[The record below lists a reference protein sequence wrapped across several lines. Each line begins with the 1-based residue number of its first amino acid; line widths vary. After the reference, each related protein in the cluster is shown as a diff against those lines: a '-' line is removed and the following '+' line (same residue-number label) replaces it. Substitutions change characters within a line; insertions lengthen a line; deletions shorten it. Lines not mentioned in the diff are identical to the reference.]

1 MPWIE
6 AGDHYATPPKP
17 GPAAKKATGSLP
29 ADSPVEVVDGWA
41 EIHRCHLVD
50 DTIDVTGAETV
61 EISDSSISRCRVI
74 ADPTAIVR
82 IRNSRIDDSDLSRLM
97 FDVLSRSSIVG
108 CKLTGA
114 EVIGRVNDVSFERC
128 SLTLARFVGATME
141 RIAFVDTVCRD
152 VDLFESKL
160 SDVSFDG
167 CELANLNLDRATF
180 ERVDLRHAT
189 SIELTA
195 IGNLA
200 GCLITPIQ
208 AHSMALDLANALGLG
223 IERDPD
229 T

>member
-1 MPWIE
+1 
-6 AGDHYATPPKP
+6 
-17 GPAAKKATGSLP
+17 
-29 ADSPVEVVDGWA
+29 
-41 EIHRCHLVD
+41 
-50 DTIDVTGAETV
+50 
-61 EISDSSISRCRVI
+61 
-74 ADPTAIVR
+74 
-82 IRNSRIDDSDLSRLM
+82 
-97 FDVLSRSSIVG
+97 
-108 CKLTGA
+108 
-114 EVIGRVNDVSFERC
+114 
-128 SLTLARFVGATME
+128 ME